1 MSAFGTTV
9 AVDSIEA
16 GRLVALACYRELAA
30 RILEAPVTLVS
41 LIDTGR
47 QWVKA
52 WHELVMQETGLD
64 MSVCA
69 RVLLQPGLTV
79 VPDLSADSRFRGN
92 LLVGD
97 PQRPDRDDFRLYTG
111 APPIT
116 PEGVAVGMLCVLAER
131 PRPDGIR
138 ARQRIARES
147 LARQAER
154 WHMKWYTVDRLLL
167 LSSREF
173 ASLIGGTR
181 NAS

>member
-1 MSAFGTTV
+1 M
-9 AVDSIEA
+9 
-16 GRLVALACYRELAA
+16 
-30 RILEAPVTLVS
+30 
-41 LIDTGR
+41 
-47 QWVKA
+47 
-52 WHELVMQETGLD
+52 
-64 MSVCA
+64 
-69 RVLLQPGLTV
+69 
-79 VPDLSADSRFRGN
+79 
-92 LLVGD
+92 
-97 PQRPDRDDFRLYTG
+97 YTG